1 MLRLNDFFN
10 SITGGGIDKR
20 NADGETK
27 LFRAVREG
35 NTSAVKK
42 LLRAGA
48 DPDIAD
54 NHGMT
59 PLHQAAY
66 WGEDEIVSLLLKS
79 GAAPNVDNG
88 QGWTPLHSAALAG
101 GMKSRGDIIRDLKSA
116 GAKDDLND
124 KHGWTP
130 RDYMQL
136 WAENSDAAQKLKQI
150 SAGGNTPPAHG
161 VDTSQTP
168 EAGQT
173 PPPAAPVPPID
184 SSLMPPPKPPHNAAK
199 PCGPRAPHH

>member
-79 GAAPNVDNG
+79 GAAPNIDNG

-101 GMKSRGDIIRDLKSA
+101 GMKSRGDIIESLKSA
-116 GAKDDLND
+116 GATDDLND
-124 KHGWTP
+124 KHGWTA

-136 WAENSDAAQKLKQI
+136 WAENSDAAQKLKQM
-150 SAGGNTPPAHG
+150 SGSGKPPAHAADTPPA
-161 VDTSQTP
+161 
-168 EAGQT
+168 
-173 PPPAAPVPPID
+173 PPAGPVPPID
-184 SSLMPPPKPPHNAAK
+184 SDLMPPPKPPHNGAA